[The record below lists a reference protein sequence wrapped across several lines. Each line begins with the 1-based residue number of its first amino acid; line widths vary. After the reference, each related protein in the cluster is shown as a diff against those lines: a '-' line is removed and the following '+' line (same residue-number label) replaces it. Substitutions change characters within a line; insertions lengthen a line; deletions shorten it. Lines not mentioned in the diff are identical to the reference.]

1 MRAKKMS
8 VYAESDE
15 GDEEPFFQCG
25 DGITM
30 ECVCPKCGIT
40 HRMKILWA
48 GRGKPKKFCQ
58 ACKMY
63 IATLETVELPC
74 IPASVNRVVG

>member
-1 MRAKKMS
+1 
-8 VYAESDE
+8 
-15 GDEEPFFQCG
+15 
-25 DGITM
+25 M

-74 IPASVNRVVG
+74 IPVAVNRVVG

>member
-1 MRAKKMS
+1 MRAKKMQ
-8 VYAESDE
+8 VYEETEE
-15 GDEEPFFQCG
+15 GDEIPVFNSG

-30 ECVCPKCGIT
+30 ECICPKCGII
-40 HRMKILWA
+40 HRIKILWA

-74 IPASVNRVVG
+74 IPVSVNRVVG

>member
-1 MRAKKMS
+1 MR
-8 VYAESDE
+8 VYEETEENGEIAEVSS
-15 GDEEPFFQCG
+15 G

-30 ECVCPKCGIT
+30 ECMCPRCGIT
-40 HRMKILWA
+40 HRLKILWA

-74 IPASVNRVVG
+74 LPVSVNRVVG

>member
-8 VYAESDE
+8 VCAEVEDDE
-15 GDEEPFFQCG
+15 VPEFQNA

-30 ECVCPKCGIT
+30 ECICPKCGIT
-40 HRMKILWA
+40 HRLKILWA

-74 IPASVNRVVG
+74 LPANINRAVG